1 VLKKKV
7 YVVCMVF
14 HLIALYKPV
23 AYCQDRELLQSD
35 VAGLEQKYQKALK
48 LYKQNNVDTALE
60 MLDELHRTDPDD
72 VRYLYDFVAIASWNG
87 RHDLVIAAKGLDLNV
102 APAYVLEALAASQRH
117 VKNYEAS
124 LNTYD
129 LVIKR
134 FPERVGARIA
144 MVNTLIDA
152 KRFKD
157 AEIKLAALQRKYP
170 GNIDVM
176 ECALRLSDSV
186 KQPIDTL
193 REAEKILV
201 NDPGNKFALRMRF
214 YALRKLGAA
223 HLAVQLTPK
232 SILSESEQIE
242 ADRDRLAY
250 ELRWASITADSSE
263 QSSRWKEMDAVISK
277 LGEMCKLAIT
287 GVSGSEA
294 ARGGCG
300 DLVVALSN
308 RRRMPEAIAL
318 YEYMIEKKQDIQPYV
333 QIAAAT
339 AYLEEQQPEKAHTLY
354 ESALLKDPENFE
366 GRMGN
371 IYALLESGQYKEA
384 DRQIDQLAAVTN
396 ERIYPQFPEILE
408 PNPAYL
414 QAQLTSALIRS
425 YTNRLSEAEKRLQ
438 LLSLRAPHNTEIRQ
452 GLASTYNS
460 RGWPRRAES
469 DLQWLNAAQP
479 ANVWTKLG
487 LFENHMAVGDFR
499 NAELRLNDAV
509 QLGPEENSVRK
520 AQRKWATHDL
530 TELTVESE
538 IGKSNDS
545 NSPNGSREVLID
557 AYLYSRPL
565 NYNWRTFVHTQH
577 AQSTFPGLAVSR
589 NTAGGGMEYRARDF
603 SATGEVRNMGNSGAG
618 FALNGDYHIDD
629 HWFINGSAENKSLLA
644 PVRAYADGVTA
655 RNFQFGGGYRWH
667 ESRNVRL
674 NINQMNFSDGN
685 RRNAVD
691 AFWTEG
697 LLTSATYILD
707 STIEYYASRNSSQ
720 STQINYFNPIS
731 DRQVGITL
739 RNEWMQFRRYE
750 KSLKHILSIG
760 LGNYTQENYAAGSVE
775 IIQYELQYSPDDRL
789 ELHFGIGRTQH
800 PYDGARD
807 SSDALTFGADWRF

>member
-1 VLKKKV
+1 
-7 YVVCMVF
+7 MVF

-102 APAYVLEALAASQRH
+102 APAYVLEALGASQRH
-117 VKNYEAS
+117 IKNYEAS

-223 HLAVQLTPK
+223 HLAVRLTPK

-294 ARGGCG
+294 ARGGCD

-318 YEYMIEKKQDIQPYV
+318 YEYLMEKQWDIQPYV

-339 AYLEEQQPEKAHTLY
+339 AYLDKQQPEKARALY
-354 ESALLKDPENFE
+354 ESALLKDPGNFE
-366 GRMGN
+366 GRIGY
-371 IYALLESGQYKEA
+371 IYALLDSEQYEEA
-384 DRQIDQLAAVTN
+384 DNQIDQLAADTSEGTN
-396 ERIYPQFPEILE
+396 PKFPAIRESN
-408 PNPAYL
+408 PNYL
-414 QAQLTSALIRS
+414 QAQLTRALIRS
-425 YTNRLSEAEKRLQ
+425 YTNRLSEAESRLQ
-438 LLSLRAPHNTEIRQ
+438 LLASRAPNNSDIRH

-469 DLQWLNAAQP
+469 DLQWLNAAHP
-479 ANVWTKLG
+479 DNVWTKLG
-487 LFENHMAVGDFR
+487 LFENRMAIGDFR
-499 NAELRLNDAV
+499 NAEPQLNDAAR
-509 QLGPEENSVRK
+509 LAPEERSVQK
-520 AQRKWATHDL
+520 AQREWETYNL
-530 TELTVESE
+530 PELTVESE
-538 IGKSNDS
+538 IGKSSDS
-545 NSPNGSREVLID
+545 NSPNGSRDVLID
-557 AYLYSRPL
+557 AHLYTRPL
-565 NYNWRTFVHTQH
+565 NYSWRAFAHTQL
-577 AQSTFPGLAVSR
+577 AQTSYSDLAVNR
-589 NTAGGGMEYRARDF
+589 NTAGGGVEFRTRDF
-603 SATGEVRNMGNSGAG
+603 TARSEILNIADSGIG
-618 FALNGDYHIDD
+618 YALGGDYHFDD
-629 HWFINGSAENKSLLA
+629 LWIINGLAENKSLLA
-644 PVRAYADGVTA
+644 PVMAHADGVTA
-655 RNFQFGGGYRWH
+655 RNIQVGGEYRWH

-720 STQINYFNPIS
+720 SAQINYFNPVS
-731 DRQVGITL
+731 DRQIGITF
-739 RNEWMQFRRYE
+739 RNEWLQFRRYE
-750 KSLKHILSIG
+750 KSLKHVLSIG
-760 LGNYTQENYAAGSVE
+760 LGNYAQENYAANSVE
-775 IIQYELQYSPDDRL
+775 IVQYELRYSPGDRL
-789 ELHFGIGRTQH
+789 QMHFGIGRTLH
-800 PYDGARD
+800 PYDGVRD
-807 SSDALTFGADWRF
+807 STDALTFGADWRF